1 MLDYNL
7 YLRDDSYYYANLL
20 AREKE
25 LTQKNKELKSENAEL
40 SEFTKDSQIFKNNML
55 KLK

>member
-1 MLDYNL
+1 MLDYKL

-25 LTQKNKELKSENAEL
+25 LAEKNKELKSENAEL
-40 SEFTKDSQIFKNNML
+40 SEFTKDS
-55 KLK
+55 